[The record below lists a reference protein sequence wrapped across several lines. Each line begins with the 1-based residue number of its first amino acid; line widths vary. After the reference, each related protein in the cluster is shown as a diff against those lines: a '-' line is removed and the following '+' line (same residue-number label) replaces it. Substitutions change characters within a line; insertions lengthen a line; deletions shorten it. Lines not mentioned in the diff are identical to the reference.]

1 MMCKEHLELRHSFF
15 LLKKKA
21 KHCAH
26 YFVFIAN
33 ICNNFIN
40 DTEFSFFV
48 KTRGHCTLIINR

>member
-1 MMCKEHLELRHSFF
+1 MMCKEHLDCVIVFF
-15 LLKKKA
+15 LLKKRA